1 MPPLCLSLGERA
13 LFVQAI
19 CEDFPLRGEVLRRA
33 APLPAGA
40 VCGWARGSRNR
51 LPACEVAPVA
61 SDADCAPLC
70 ARSGELALVC
80 CCMRPCG
87 AGSRAVAS
95 GLVGAA
101 FAVLACLSTAVPV
114 EGCCKLMLL
123 AALRC
128 GRAVASGLV
137 AIFCRACS
145 CAGCAALS
153 LPGSASAR
161 GSARRKWGEEGLY
174 LRAEAGG
181 CCPLGGRLVLGRR
194 AACSRRLVR
203 MLRGFTAS

>member
-1 MPPLCLSLGERA
+1 
-13 LFVQAI
+13 
-19 CEDFPLRGEVLRRA
+19 
-33 APLPAGA
+33 
-40 VCGWARGSRNR
+40 
-51 LPACEVAPVA
+51 
-61 SDADCAPLC
+61 
-70 ARSGELALVC
+70 
-80 CCMRPCG
+80 MRPCG

-101 FAVLACLSTAVPV
+101 FAVLACLSAAVPV

-145 CAGCAALS
+145 CAGCAALR

-161 GSARRKWGEEGLY
+161 GSARRWGEEGLY

-181 CCPLGGRLVLGRR
+181 CCPLEGDLCS
-194 AACSRRLVR
+194 AAELPAAVDWCECCA
-203 MLRGFTAS
+203 ASPPRD